1 MMKALPN
8 SGFLFV
14 SKPSGITSSQL
25 VQKIKRKLNLQKVG
39 HTGTLDKAA
48 EGLMI
53 LPYNKYTCFADK
65 ILGKDKVYDVKIK
78 TGVSTDSGDLEGNI
92 LISWDIDKIDE
103 YYNNNSNL
111 IREKIEGIVTW
122 KTQVPPQISALKKN
136 GRRYSDLFRENK
148 PFEIKERTIK
158 IIQVSIQSLSKDEFH
173 IQIGVSSG
181 TYIRKIVQDLGE
193 SLQIPLVVSY
203 LKRISIG
210 LFLIEESESLE
221 DILEGKFPEVSSLE
235 KVYPLPR
242 IEVDEFQLK
251 KIQNGNAIPME
262 VPKGEFLFANNGLL
276 LAWCVSNEDN
286 IYKYLKV
293 F

>member
-1 MMKALPN
+1 MMKVFPS

-53 LPYNKYTCFADK
+53 LPFNKYTCFADK

-78 TGVSTDSGDLEGNI
+78 TGISTDSGDLEGNI
-92 LISWDIDKIDE
+92 LESWDIKKIDE
-103 YYNNNSNL
+103 FYLENSNT
-111 IREKIEGIVTW
+111 IREKIESIVNW

-148 PFEIKERTIK
+148 SFEIKERTIK
-158 IIQVSIQSLSKDEFH
+158 IFQVSIQSLSKDEFH

-181 TYIRKIVQDLGE
+181 TYIRKIVQDLGDA
-193 SLQIPLVVSY
+193 LQIPLVVSY

-210 LFLIEESESLE
+210 VFPIEEAESLE
-221 DILEGKFPEVSSLE
+221 DILDGKLPLVSSLE

-242 IEVDEFQLK
+242 IEVDEFQVR
-251 KIQNGNAIPME
+251 KIQNGNAIPMD
-262 VPKGEFLFANNGLL
+262 VPKGEFLFANNGIL
-276 LAWCVSNEDN
+276 LAWCVSNEN
-286 IYKYLKV
+286 SIYKYLKV

>member
-1 MMKALPN
+1 MKVFPS

-53 LPYNKYTCFADK
+53 LPFNKYTCFADK

-78 TGVSTDSGDLEGNI
+78 TGISTDSGDLEGNI
-92 LISWDIDKIDE
+92 LESWDIKKIDE
-103 YYNNNSNL
+103 FYLENSNT
-111 IREKIEGIVTW
+111 IREKIESIVNW

-148 PFEIKERTIK
+148 SFEIKERTIK
-158 IIQVSIQSLSKDEFH
+158 IFQVSIQSLSKDEFH

-181 TYIRKIVQDLGE
+181 TYIRKIVQDLGDA
-193 SLQIPLVVSY
+193 LQIPLVVSY

-210 LFLIEESESLE
+210 VFPIEEAESLE
-221 DILEGKFPEVSSLE
+221 DILDGKLPLVSSLE

-242 IEVDEFQLK
+242 IEVDEFQVR
-251 KIQNGNAIPME
+251 KIQNGNAIPMD
-262 VPKGEFLFANNGLL
+262 VPKGEFLFANNGIL
-276 LAWCVSNEDN
+276 LAWCVSNEN
-286 IYKYLKV
+286 SIYKYLKV